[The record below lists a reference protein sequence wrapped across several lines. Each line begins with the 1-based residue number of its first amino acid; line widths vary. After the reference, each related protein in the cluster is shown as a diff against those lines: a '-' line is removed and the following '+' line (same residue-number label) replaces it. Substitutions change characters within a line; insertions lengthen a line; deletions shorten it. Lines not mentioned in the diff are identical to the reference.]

1 MIYMEYVNSLR
12 LQEVG
17 DFEAL
22 NCQPSRNFDRI
33 PKLDLTIELPLLGR
47 YYWRLVYLNILLSNG
62 NLSILVIV
70 IFEKSL

>member
-1 MIYMEYVNSLR
+1 MEYANSLR

-22 NCQPSRNFDRI
+22 NCQPSRNFDRS
-33 PKLDLTIELPLLGR
+33 PKLDLTTEPPLWGR
-47 YYWRLVYLNILLSNG
+47 CCWRLVYLNILLSNG